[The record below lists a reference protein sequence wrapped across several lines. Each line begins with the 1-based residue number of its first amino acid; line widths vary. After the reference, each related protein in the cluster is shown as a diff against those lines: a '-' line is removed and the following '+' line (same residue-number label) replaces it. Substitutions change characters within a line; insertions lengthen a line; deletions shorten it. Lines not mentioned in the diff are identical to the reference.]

1 MKLRKMLGEI
11 DLEECK
17 EMMSVIE
24 TQSKET
30 LALWGIEYVKEN
42 YVTIYKKHHQNSE
55 KIIEEVID
63 VCEKTI
69 KEKTD
74 WKVVKPLL
82 KDARQ
87 YSATLKDPIAQAA
100 ARAISTACAIYQ
112 TPTNALGF
120 IYYGAAAVAYDELG
134 IDKVQEDYDKVAKKE
149 WQKALSSLKQHAK
162 ENETNPVKVKWNC

>member
-11 DLEECK
+11 DWEECQ

-42 YVTIYKKHHQNSE
+42 YVTIYKKHYQNSE

-74 WKVVKPLL
+74 WKTVKPLL
-82 KDARQ
+82 KDTRQ
-87 YSATLKDPIAQAA
+87 HSSTIKDPIAQAA

-112 TPTNALGF
+112 TPTN
-120 IYYGAAAVAYDELG
+120 E
-134 IDKVQEDYDKVAKKE
+134 
-149 WQKALSSLKQHAK
+149 SPSP
-162 ENETNPVKVKWNC
+162 T